1 MRAGGLAMKLGFVMV
16 LTPDLAVAERFYRDA
31 IGLILIDRASSH
43 LVFDLD
49 GTEFRVFQ
57 CAEPAAE
64 HRHASSAATICIFE
78 VPSIEAAMSRMRDN
92 GVVFIHQA
100 PAEDAYGGFR
110 YAAFHAP
117 GGNVHEIMER
127 RAAS

>member
-1 MRAGGLAMKLGFVMV
+1 MKLGFIMV
-16 LTPDLAVAERFYRDA
+16 LTPDLAEADRFYRDVL
-31 IGLILIDRASSH
+31 GLPLIDRTSNQ
-43 LVFDLD
+43 LVFDLN

-64 HRHASSAATICIFE
+64 NRHASSAATACVFE
-78 VPSIEAAMSRMRDN
+78 VESLDAAMSRMRDK
-92 GVVFIHQA
+92 GVVFIHHT
-100 PAEDAYGGFR
+100 PAQDAYGGFR
-110 YAAFHAP
+110 YAAFRAP